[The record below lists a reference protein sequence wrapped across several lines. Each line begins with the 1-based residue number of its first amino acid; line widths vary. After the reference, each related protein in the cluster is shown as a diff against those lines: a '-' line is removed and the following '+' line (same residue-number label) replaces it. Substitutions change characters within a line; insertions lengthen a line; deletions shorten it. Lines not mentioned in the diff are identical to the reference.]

1 MMFSRAC
8 APLCAAA
15 CSCTAFLLA
24 LLWWVA
30 WCATFSLKLIWL
42 IVLLA
47 ASLVELMWHY
57 GGQRSLQALWFGI
70 ETLWWLYVLPH
81 AWLADRFADYI
92 LACRWLPSAVGSL
105 VSRRRFALAIAC
117 AATPLL
123 LTTMSVLECL
133 IRERLRVCVPW
144 AIQLLCRRDD
154 SIELDPSFLAFG
166 LALHKLVCAVFA
178 TLDALFN
185 LIWEWPQFFTGLSLV
200 LVITART

>member
-24 LLWWVA
+24 LPWWVA

-42 IVLLA
+42 TVLLA

-81 AWLADRFADYI
+81 AWLADRTADYT
-92 LACRWLPSAVGSL
+92 LTCRWLPSAAGSL
-105 VSRRRFALAIAC
+105 VSRRRFALALAGAI
-117 AATPLL
+117 TSLL

-133 IRERLRVCVPW
+133 IRERLCVCVPW
-144 AIQLLCRRDD
+144 AIQLVCRRDD
-154 SIELDPSFLAFG
+154 SFELDPSFLA
-166 LALHKLVCAVFA
+166 LAQALWRLVCAFSVA
-178 TLDALFN
+178 LDSLIG
-185 LIWEWPQFFTGLSLV
+185 LIWERPRFVACFSMLLALTSR
-200 LVITART
+200 A